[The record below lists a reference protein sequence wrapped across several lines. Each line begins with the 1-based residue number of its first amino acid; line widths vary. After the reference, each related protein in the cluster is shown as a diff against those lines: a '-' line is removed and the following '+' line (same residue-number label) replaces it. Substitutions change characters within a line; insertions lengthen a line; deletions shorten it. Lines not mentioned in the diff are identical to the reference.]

1 MEATNPVRRMTRAD
15 LLGGHT
21 HETLCGK
28 RVHVYRR
35 DDTYIARGRLRGRA
49 FGEALGADPHRAAA
63 RLRQLL
69 TEIETGAYLRP
80 SEARTRPLAPGLA
93 PRLTF
98 RELVDGFLVAKRT
111 LRGAATAADYS
122 ARLVPLLTFADLPLN
137 RATWPLAADID
148 TTFAVEARAFLHA
161 CQSTRN
167 GRPGG
172 PPRPLSPRQVVN
184 VMETLRGVLAWAADP
199 RNRRL
204 PAGWVNPLTPDLV
217 GSPPA
222 KDPLRADPLPLP
234 DRVRLVEVA
243 DRWRLCQLALSLVL
257 PLRPDEAAGL
267 LVDDVDFSRGEL
279 LFGAN
284 LPGVNFTKRRVAYR
298 LPFPDELRPVL
309 RACVGGRG
317 SGPLLRTRRAF
328 TGGTV
333 TAVSSLAELRGVFD
347 VRLVAA
353 RPGEVQTD
361 HDRKVLFRRLLREL
375 GGVSTDGL
383 SREFK
388 SLVAAAGVGR
398 GATLYT
404 LRSAVTT
411 GMSVGAKLAHLE
423 LTYLTGHRVS
433 DILAAYTG
441 LDAHGEMRKYFAHA
455 RPLLE
460 AIAGRAAWLGLS

>member
-1 MEATNPVRRMTRAD
+1 METPNPARRMTRAD

-21 HETLCGK
+21 HQTLCGK

-35 DDTYIARGRLRGRA
+35 DGTYIARGRLRGRA
-49 FGEALGADPHRAAA
+49 FGESLGADPHRAAA
-63 RLRQLL
+63 RLRQVL
-69 TEIETGAYLRP
+69 TEIEAGAYHRP
-80 SEARTRPLAPGLA
+80 SEGRTRPLAPCLA

-98 RELVDGFLVAKRT
+98 RQLADEFLSAKRT

-122 ARLVPLLTFADLPLN
+122 ARLVPILTFADLPAN
-137 RATWPLAADID
+137 RARWPLAADID
-148 TTFAVEARAFLHA
+148 AAFAAEARAFLHV
-161 CQSTRN
+161 CRSTRN

-172 PPRPLSPRQVVN
+172 QPRPLSPRQVVN

-217 GSPPA
+217 GTPPA
-222 KDPLRADPLPLP
+222 KDPLRPDPLPLP
-234 DRVRLVEVA
+234 DRVRLVEAA
-243 DRWRLCQLALSLVL
+243 DRWRLCQLALSFVL

-267 LVDDVDFSRGEL
+267 LVDDVDFDRGQL

-284 LPGVNFTKRRVAYR
+284 LPGVNFTKRKVSYR

-317 SGPLLRTRRAF
+317 GGPLLRTRRAF
-328 TGGTV
+328 AGRSGQ
-333 TAVSSLAELRGVFD
+333 AVNSLTEMQELFD
-347 VRLVAA
+347 RRLAAA
-353 RPGEVQTD
+353 RPGVVQTD

-375 GGVSTDGL
+375 GGVSPDGL
-383 SREFK
+383 NREFK
-388 SLVAAAGVGR
+388 SLAAAAGVGR
-398 GATLYT
+398 AATLYT

-441 LDAHGEMRKYFAHA
+441 LDVHGEMRKYFAHA
-455 RPLLE
+455 RPLLD
-460 AIAGRAAWLGLS
+460 AIARRAVGPGRS